1 MGWRFSQSIESDM
14 TLWREEIE
22 VSIAHAKMLGETQ
35 IIPKKDSE
43 KIVKGLKMI
52 FEKLE
57 KSQIEI
63 PRDFEDIHAFIEIT
77 LFDLIGESAWRL
89 HTARSRNDQ
98 IVAVTRLWLLRR
110 IEEILI
116 EIKEFQKVLLQ
127 LSEKHAQDPMPGYT
141 HQQRAQPITLG
152 YYFIALFFMM
162 QRAGFRFEQLKKV
175 TSVNPLGSAAM
186 SGTPFQVDRKKT
198 SDALGFEK
206 PSANA
211 LDAVSNRDFIGDAL
225 HAITSLMQDLSRI
238 SQDIIL
244 FCSQEYG
251 FMKLR
256 EAFST
261 GSSIM
266 PQKRNPDFAELIRGR
281 SARVLGHYTGFMAMM
296 KALPLGYNRDQQ
308 DDKPPLF
315 DSVRIAYDSLVLC
328 REMIRTGEYQV
339 ERMHQTAG
347 GGFSTATT
355 LADLLTKHG
364 MSFRKAHELTGRLV
378 KECIKNDWDIASLTE
393 SQLKEK
399 GIDIPFSV
407 MQNVS
412 VEASIASRSSQG
424 GVSKSAMN
432 EQVNLAKKLLR
443 KKTFDEIA

>member
-1 MGWRFSQSIESDM
+1 M

-43 KIVKGLKMI
+43 KIVKGLKAI
-52 FEKLE
+52 FGKLE

-63 PRDFEDIHAFIEIT
+63 PRDSEDIHAFIESA
-77 LFDLIGESAWRL
+77 LFDLIGESAGRL

-110 IEEILI
+110 INEIISEL
-116 EIKEFQKVLLQ
+116 KGFQKVLLQ
-127 LSEKHAQDPMPGYT
+127 LGEKHAQDPMPGYT

-152 YYFIALFFMM
+152 YYFLALFFMM
-162 QRAGFRFEQLKKV
+162 QRAGFRFEQLKRI

-198 SDALGFEK
+198 SNELGFEK

-211 LDAVSNRDFIGDAL
+211 LDSVSDRDFIGDAL
-225 HAITSLMQDLSRI
+225 HAMSSLMQNLSRI

-244 FCSQEYG
+244 FCSQEFG
-251 FMKLR
+251 FMKLND
-256 EAFST
+256 AFST

-308 DDKPPLF
+308 EDKPPLF
-315 DSVRIAYDSLVLC
+315 DSVRIVQDSLVLC
-328 REMIRTGEYQV
+328 REMIRTGEYRV
-339 ERMHQTAG
+339 ERMKRSAG
-347 GGFSTATT
+347 EGFSTATT
-355 LADLLTKHG
+355 LADLLTKRG
-364 MSFRKAHELTGRLV
+364 LPFRKAHELTGQLV
-378 KECIKNDWDIASLTE
+378 KECIKNGWEIAHLSA
-393 SQLKEK
+393 SQLKK
-399 GIDIPFSV
+399 TGVDIPFSLI
-407 MQNVS
+407 QNVS
-412 VEASIASRSSQG
+412 VEKSIESRSSQG
-424 GVSKSAMN
+424 GVSKSAMHD
-432 EQVNLAKKLLR
+432 QIKLAKKLLQ
-443 KKTFDEIA
+443 KQTFDEIA